1 MRIFLVYALLLLL
14 CCNAEAKRK
23 HFLSSTTLLTPSRE
37 NLIRQNTCADQM
49 NLQRFQNEDE
59 VQDAVRRGVLIAL
72 PETLGLHVAPSLP
85 LSRRYARP
93 TTVQFLLTLSE
104 AYRLR
109 FGKYLTIDSAVRDA
123 DTQRRLRKRNRNAA
137 PVDGKTASSHETGA
151 TIDIAKRGMTRA
163 QLQWMRAVLSYVVVM
178 NYAIVEEERRQACF
192 HTMVLGGTE

>member
-1 MRIFLVYALLLLL
+1 MRKCLAFALLLLL
-14 CCNAEAKRK
+14 CFNAEAKKK
-23 HFLSSTTLLTPSRE
+23 HYLSSTTLLTPSRR
-37 NLIRQNTCADQM
+37 IPDSTKPVPDQM

-123 DTQRRLRKRNRNAA
+123 DTQQGLQ
-137 PVDGKTASSHETGA
+137 G
-151 TIDIAKRGMTRA
+151 ITRA
-163 QLQWMRAVLSYVVVM
+163 PHL
-178 NYAIVEEERRQACF
+178 
-192 HTMVLGGTE
+192 

>member
-1 MRIFLVYALLLLL
+1 MRIFLVYALLLTL
-14 CCNAEAKRK
+14 CSNAEAKKK
-23 HFLSSTTLLTPSRE
+23 HYKYSSTLLAPSHQL
-37 NLIRQNTCADQM
+37 LILQNIAADQM

-109 FGKYLTIDSAVRDA
+109 FGKPLVIDSAIRDA
-123 DTQRRLRKRNRNAA
+123 DTQRRLRKHNRNAA
-137 PVDGKTASSHETGA
+137 PVDGETA
-151 TIDIAKRGMTRA
+151 
-163 QLQWMRAVLSYVVVM
+163 
-178 NYAIVEEERRQACF
+178 
-192 HTMVLGGTE
+192 